1 MLRFLA
7 LIILVCPF
15 NIYADIFLSS
25 PNISLNSQDQRVIE
39 LQIQNDNIKDGD
51 VVLYEYKTPN
61 LINENDIAYTLIE
74 NFENYQTFKII
85 LSESYQEDYFSFK
98 IQIKDSYTKDI
109 FIFLPSKLRNFYQE
123 PVRDKFKQ
131 NSNVNTSEQISIKE
145 NEEQASEGE
154 KVPEVFKGSDI
165 TTVWSM
171 AKKIKGSNDNISI
184 YQIMW
189 SIYLGNKEAF
199 INDNINLIRKDIDIS
214 VPTINEIEN
223 ISYQFAKDSILN
235 MNDTFTKGF
244 SSATKSLLVL
254 TAPTIIVEADQDKKI
269 DQPEKDLSIVSFD
282 ETSDPEDFIKE
293 NTKEI
298 SLGIESNAVKELLDQ
313 VEESEAKKNISFE
326 IFDLIFISL
335 ISLASG
341 ALLALI
347 FIQLRNIKNLKNQEY
362 DFEEAKDDDSML
374 SGLPQGLSIENN
386 RDQQQLDLALTYFEM
401 DDKNNA
407 KKILSSIL
415 QNSDNDE
422 IKNQA
427 NNILNKINQQ

>member
-7 LIILVCPF
+7 LFILVCPF

-25 PNISLNSQDQRVIE
+25 PKISLNPQDQRVIE
-39 LQIQNDNIKDGD
+39 LKIQNDNIQDGD
-51 VVLYEYKTPN
+51 VVLYEYKTQN

-123 PVRDKFKQ
+123 PLREKVKP
-131 NSNVNTSEQISIKE
+131 NSNVNKSEQISIKE

-154 KVPEVFKGSDI
+154 KSPEVFKGSDI

-171 AKKIKGSNDNISI
+171 AKKIKGANDNISI

-214 VPTINEIEN
+214 VPTINEIED

-235 MNDTFTKGF
+235 MNDTFAKGF

-298 SLGIESNAVKELLDQ
+298 SLGIQTNAVKELLDQ
-313 VEESEAKKNISFE
+313 VEESETKNNSSFE

-386 RDQQQLDLALTYFEM
+386 RDQQQLDLAVTYFEM
-401 DDKNNA
+401 DDKDNA

-415 QNSDNDE
+415 KNSDNNE

-427 NNILNKINQQ
+427 NNILNKIDQQ

>member
-25 PNISLNSQDQRVIE
+25 PKISLNPQDQRVIE
-39 LQIQNDNIKDGD
+39 LKIQNDNIKDGD
-51 VVLYEYKTPN
+51 VVLYEYKTQN

-74 NFENYQTFKII
+74 DFENYQTFKII

-123 PVRDKFKQ
+123 PVREKFKQ
-131 NSNVNTSEQISIKE
+131 NSNVNKSEQFSIKG
-145 NEEQASEGE
+145 NEELASEGE
-154 KVPEVFKGSDI
+154 KLPEVFKGSDI

-171 AKKIKGSNDNISI
+171 AKKIKGANENISI

-214 VPTINEIEN
+214 VPTINEIED

-235 MNDTFTKGF
+235 MNDTFAKGF

-298 SLGIESNAVKELLDQ
+298 SLGIQTNAVKELLDQ
-313 VEESEAKKNISFE
+313 VEESETKNNSSFE

-386 RDQQQLDLALTYFEM
+386 RDQQQLDLAVTYFEM
-401 DDKNNA
+401 DDKDNA

-415 QNSDNDE
+415 KNSDNDE

-427 NNILNKINQQ
+427 NNILNKIDQQ

>member
-7 LIILVCPF
+7 LFILLSPF
-15 NIYADIFLSS
+15 YLYADIFLSS
-25 PNISLNSQDQRVIE
+25 PKISLNSQDQRVIE
-39 LQIQNDNIKDGD
+39 LKIQNDDIEDGD
-51 VVLYEYKTPN
+51 IVLYEYKTDN
-61 LINENDIAYTLIE
+61 LIDDNDIAYTLIE
-74 NFENYQTFKII
+74 DFENYQTFKII

-123 PVRDKFKQ
+123 PVREKFKQ
-131 NSNVNTSEQISIKE
+131 NSNVNKSEQFSIKE

-154 KVPEVFKGSDI
+154 KSPEVFKGSEI

-171 AKKIKGSNDNISI
+171 AKKIKGANDNISI

-313 VEESEAKKNISFE
+313 VEEFEPKNNSSFE

-386 RDQQQLDLALTYFEM
+386 RDQQQLDLAVTYFEM
-401 DDKNNA
+401 DDKDNA

-415 QNSDNDE
+415 KNSDNDE

-427 NNILNKINQQ
+427 NNILNKIDQQ